1 MLPGQKEN
9 GLYSFPCDQILQF
22 EFNCLWVKLSVEVS
36 HFHVEEDLMEISI
49 ESYEI
54 FVREEDT
61 LRDELTEGVIIVD
74 GGRISVC

>member
-1 MLPGQKEN
+1 
-9 GLYSFPCDQILQF
+9 
-22 EFNCLWVKLSVEVS
+22 
-36 HFHVEEDLMEISI
+36 MEISI